1 MKNSYKFIWGVSIL
15 LVLCFIII
23 LGVDYYK
30 YNSINNSAPFYIFI
44 FIRILEFI
52 LPSFIIFII
61 GFIYKRK

>member
-1 MKNSYKFIWGVSIL
+1 MKNSYKFIWCVSIL